1 MRPQRH
7 TGVLLV
13 QRATFN
19 NSDTS
24 ASSENRITAAAGFS
38 GEGDGSLA
46 LTDKGRHSR
55 RGVYQRYRRPRR
67 LWRYFGHT
75 ISKIARQRLRRD
87 EASGYNTHVETKG
100 RVPYAPLWSIRVFD
114 SARAAKSSAQ
124 ANAADRPLRRY
135 LSAEIKYIHDASG
148 NLAPSDNLIY
158 VIGNHGYL
166 KNPGGLFGENESEE
180 GAKERISA
188 RDVCGPVWTFYMKD
202 CGSRLEAD
210 AILCSH
216 LEISQLGDSTDRHAP
231 ARVGD
236 GPDAAS
242 ASRYQRE
249 MIRYHSGSNSLHRRT
264 EIPPHSDHLIIN
276 LKTQKIR
283 LPAVLCEV
291 YEHSR
296 SPGFLSLDSPRTGIE
311 RRNSSVDDDEMSQKT
326 CAELSRQYP
335 VLNAVDKIPSANP
348 RRKTSFPGSTR
359 PWSRFWLVRLIRH
372 CRKVDARASTDTLM
386 WTTLRPKSTIS
397 AAG

>member
-1 MRPQRH
+1 MRPQLH

-38 GEGDGSLA
+38 GEGDGRLA

-55 RGVYQRYRRPRR
+55 RGVYQRVE
-67 LWRYFGHT
+67 WKQ
-75 ISKIARQRLRRD
+75 IESAIRLRRD

-124 ANAADRPLRRY
+124 ANTADRPLRRY

-166 KNPGGLFGENESEE
+166 KVPGGLFGENESEE
-180 GAKERISA
+180 GAKEWISA
-188 RDVCGPVWTFYMKD
+188 RDVCGPVWT
-202 CGSRLEAD
+202 
-210 AILCSH
+210 H

-311 RRNSSVDDDEMSQKT
+311 RRNSSIDDDEMSQKT